1 MASTHFLLQ
10 SSFNSNPMLQQ
21 NFRNI
26 IALERKYYYPCCIE
40 VSTKFNIK
48 CFFIMRDKNGVTWR
62 PMENV
67 VKASFFLYDHH
78 HHASRCKMS
87 GQESSSSEVYNTQTS
102 SPAASS
108 YPRNPVRYYAQLV
121 FALTVLTFP
130 VVLMSYLIIQS
141 LIPAQTSVLKLQV
154 GLLSTNR
161 SLQSDL
167 KRIAAAVSTSGL
179 NYALQE
185 ATLALLRHPDY
196 CISGYSSVDVK
207 RSLFEC
213 DKLFN
218 RFSIEERSKFDVVN
232 ANDIG
237 KKSATSQSSNNEYIV
252 VTIIVV
258 VDGVSKLPPI
268 RSSAQ
273 LKNAL
278 QILASIP
285 SRDIKKV
292 KMFWN
297 PQQENNFLTAQEL
310 LEDYALLNPI

>member
-1 MASTHFLLQ
+1 M
-10 SSFNSNPMLQQ
+10 
-21 NFRNI
+21 
-26 IALERKYYYPCCIE
+26 
-40 VSTKFNIK
+40 
-48 CFFIMRDKNGVTWR
+48 
-62 PMENV
+62 
-67 VKASFFLYDHH
+67 
-78 HHASRCKMS
+78 
-87 GQESSSSEVYNTQTS
+87 
-102 SPAASS
+102 
-108 YPRNPVRYYAQLV
+108 
-121 FALTVLTFP
+121 
-130 VVLMSYLIIQS
+130 
-141 LIPAQTSVLKLQV
+141 
-154 GLLSTNR
+154 
-161 SLQSDL
+161 
-167 KRIAAAVSTSGL
+167 
-179 NYALQE
+179 

-278 QILASIP
+278 HMLASIP
-285 SRDIKKV
+285 SGDIKVKKSHVSTGWFKV
-292 KMFWN
+292 Y
-297 PQQENNFLTAQEL
+297 PDVL
-310 LEDYALLNPI
+310 